1 MSSSSSANAAAA
13 EEDDPTPPLMER
25 RLSMADREGTP
36 GRSLGCREL
45 KGLYVNFKKFHHKLY
60 WDHGQGIWLLQKVFL
75 YIATI

>member
-45 KGLYVNFKKFHHKLY
+45 KGLYVNFKNVDDMLY
-60 WDHGQGIWLLQKVFL
+60 LNNGPFI
-75 YIATI
+75 YIANSQNKN